1 MQIAQR
7 LKSIPPYVFMELDKK
22 VQAVSAR
29 GIDVINLGRG
39 DPDQPTPP
47 HIVEAM
53 REAVLDPVNHHYPP
67 SGGLKEFKE
76 AAAQW
81 CEKRYGVKLDPANE
95 ITSLIGGKEGL
106 HHTIMAF
113 VDHDDYNLIPDPAY
127 PVYQTS
133 TILAGG
139 TPYYLPLTP
148 ENNFLPDLESI
159 PPAVLGKARLL
170 MLNYPN
176 NPTAAVA
183 DLGFFEKVIHFVK
196 KNNLLFCHDLS
207 YPDMTFD
214 GYKAHSVLEIPAA
227 KEVTIELQTLSK
239 SFNMTGWRI
248 GFATGNAEAVKTLAK
263 LKSNVDTDVFRSI
276 QKAAIAALNGPLDHI
291 DYCNNLYIE
300 RRDLAIRALAE
311 LGWLIK
317 PIKATFYLW
326 LKVPPGFTSWE
337 FSFAVLEKTG
347 VLVTPGPAYGP
358 GGEGF
363 FRLSLCVPKERL
375 EEAFKRLKQHSITF
389 DMAKAKV

>member
-1 MQIAQR
+1 MEVAQR
-7 LKSIPPYVFMELDKK
+7 LKSIPPYVFMELDQK
-22 VQAVSAR
+22 VQAVAAR

-39 DPDQPTPP
+39 DPDQPTPA
-47 HIVEAM
+47 HVVEAM
-53 REAVLDPVNHHYPP
+53 RQAVLDPVNHHYPP

-81 CEKRYGVKLDPANE
+81 CEKRYRVKLDPVNE
-95 ITSLIGGKEGL
+95 VTSLIGGKEGL

-113 VDHDDYNLIPDPAY
+113 VDQGNYNLIPDPAY

-139 TPYYLPLTP
+139 IPHYLPLTP

-159 PPAVLGKARLL
+159 PAAVLNKATLL

-183 DLGFFEKVIHFVK
+183 DLGFFEKVIHFAK

-214 GYKAHSVLEIPAA
+214 GYKAPSVLEIPSA
-227 KEVTIELQTLSK
+227 KEVTIELHTLSK

-248 GFATGNAEAVKTLAK
+248 GFATGNTQAVKALAK
-263 LKSNVDTDVFRSI
+263 LKSNVDTDVFRAI

-291 DYCNNLYIE
+291 DHCNKLYIE
-300 RRDLAIRALAE
+300 RRDLAMQALGE
-311 LGWLIK
+311 LGWHIK
-317 PIKATFYLW
+317 PSKATFYLW
-326 LKVPPGFTSWE
+326 LRVPPGFTSWD

-363 FRLSLCVPKERL
+363 FRIALCLPKERL
-375 EEAFKRLKQHSITF
+375 QEAFERLKQHAITF
-389 DMAKAKV
+389 DMAKTKV